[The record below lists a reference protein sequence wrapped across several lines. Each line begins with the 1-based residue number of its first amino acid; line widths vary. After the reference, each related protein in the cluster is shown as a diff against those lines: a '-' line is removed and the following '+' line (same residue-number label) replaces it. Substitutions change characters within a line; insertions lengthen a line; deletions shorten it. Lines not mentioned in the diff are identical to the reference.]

1 MMATIKEFLL
11 DLISPITMMKFSI
24 MDAIEILIIAFL
36 IYNIIKWV
44 RDTKAWVL
52 MKGILVLFVFYVV
65 ATLLGFDA
73 ILWIFENGVGV
84 GITALVI
91 LFQPELRKALEQLG
105 KRNLVSPFFESA
117 EENVFSDETINEI
130 VKATYEL
137 ARTRTGA
144 LIVIERGVKLDDY
157 EATGIT
163 LDAKLTSQLLIN
175 IFEHNTPLHDGAVI
189 VRGNRVTSATC
200 YLPLSENT
208 RLSKD
213 LGTRHRAAVGISE
226 ATDSF
231 TIVVSEETG
240 GVAIAENGE
249 LTRRVGREFLHDR
262 LIELQN
268 KSEDTQETKKNFFT
282 KAASSF
288 AKRGVGTGR
297 KADK

>member
-1 MMATIKEFLL
+1 MGTIKEFVL
-11 DLISPITMMKFSI
+11 DLLSPITMMKFSI
-24 MDAIEILIIAFL
+24 MDVIEILIIAVL

-44 RDTKAWVL
+44 RDTRAWVL
-52 MKGILVLFVFYVV
+52 MKGILVLFLFYIL
-65 ATLLGFDA
+65 ATILGFDA
-73 ILWIFENGVGV
+73 ILWIFQNGIGV

-105 KRNLVSPFFESA
+105 KRNIMTPFFETQEA
-117 EENVFSDETINEI
+117 NMFSDETIGEI

-137 ARTRTGA
+137 AKARTGA
-144 LIVIERGVKLDDY
+144 LIVIERSVKLDDY
-157 EATGIT
+157 EQTGIA

-226 ATDSF
+226 VTDSF

-249 LTRRVGREFLHDR
+249 LTRRVGREFLYDR

-268 KSEDTQETKKNFFT
+268 KTEDTEETSKGFFG
-282 KAASSF
+282 KAASF
-288 AKRGVGTGR
+288 AKHSVKVGR